1 MNKIEKCMLT
11 LLVLLMLGSVVG
23 AQAQEVTARAAP
35 RLAGPSVTIS
45 TTEGG
50 VRFAALGSFGK
61 MRLEVFNADSVSLY
75 SSDFRTA
82 SVQDWKLEDKYGQPL
97 PDGAYLCVVTLR
109 DLSGRLSTKQGMIAL
124 KGGQP
129 SLQMTDSV
137 DLSVVDQ
144 DKSLAPV
151 IDPANTPV
159 TTIGNDGNNGQVVNT
174 RGALTF
180 RSGDFFGG
188 KDKEMMRLTPE
199 GYLGI
204 GTSKPEFKLDVAGA
218 IRAQEGFIFRD
229 GSTLNVN
236 NQGGLTL
243 TTTNG
248 KDALAVAGGG
258 SVTPS
263 IAGTGTVNRIAKWT
277 PDSNTLG
284 DSGITETN
292 SGFVGIGT
300 TTPDGPLNVQGTVP
314 SPLGHMSVIRTTGSN
329 NGFGLLM
336 DATGTGNNNLGLG
349 VNGVQKASFAWD
361 NARHFL
367 GFVNFEYAANDFALR
382 LNNDGSLTFHDGTGG
397 PASERFRIT
406 NTGNVGIG
414 TATPASKLDVAGDI
428 NVTGNAMVAGNIA
441 AKYQDVAEW
450 VQARQPLAAG
460 TVVSLDQTR
469 INAVTPSA
477 RSYDSRVAGVVSG
490 QPGVILGES
499 GPNKVLV
506 ATTGRVKVKV
516 DATHAPIHIGD
527 LLVSSA
533 TPGVAMRS
541 LPFRVNGRLMHRPG
555 TIIGKAL
562 EALPTGKGEILVLLS
577 LQ

>member
-1 MNKIEKCMLT
+1 
-11 LLVLLMLGSVVG
+11 
-23 AQAQEVTARAAP
+23 
-35 RLAGPSVTIS
+35 
-45 TTEGG
+45 
-50 VRFAALGSFGK
+50 
-61 MRLEVFNADSVSLY
+61 
-75 SSDFRTA
+75 
-82 SVQDWKLEDKYGQPL
+82 
-97 PDGAYLCVVTLR
+97 
-109 DLSGRLSTKQGMIAL
+109 
-124 KGGQP
+124 
-129 SLQMTDSV
+129 
-137 DLSVVDQ
+137 
-144 DKSLAPV
+144 
-151 IDPANTPV
+151 
-159 TTIGNDGNNGQVVNT
+159 
-174 RGALTF
+174 
-180 RSGDFFGG
+180 
-188 KDKEMMRLTPE
+188 MMRLTPE
-199 GYLGI
+199 GNLGL
-204 GTSKPEFKLDVAGA
+204 GTTKPEFKLDVAGA

-248 KDALAVAGGG
+248 KDALTVAGGG

-300 TTPDGPLNVQGTVP
+300 TTPDGPLSVQGTVP

-349 VNGVQKASFAWD
+349 VNGVPKASFAWD

-428 NVTGNAMVAGNIA
+428 NVTGNAVVAGNIA

-469 INAVTPSA
+469 TNAVTPSA
-477 RSYDSRVAGVVSG
+477 HRYDSRVAGVVSS
-490 QPGVILGES
+490 QPGVILGVS

-506 ATTGRVKVKV
+506 ATTGRVKVRV
-516 DATHAPIHIGD
+516 NADRAPIHIGD

-533 TPGVAMRS
+533 TPGWAMKS
-541 LPFRVNGRLMHRPG
+541 MPFRVNGKVMHRPG

-562 EALPTGKGEILVLLS
+562 EPLAKGKGEILVLLS